1 MNFKCILNLLEE
13 KEYIEVEYDEMFISI
28 KTEFEAV
35 RDKILETL
43 PDYAGYH
50 YEKNRITITTVEDV
64 EKFCSQ
70 LNKSKNKDYI
80 SYINLR
86 AVLDWYEYH
95 AFLSAIRK
103 SDKFELKRDI
113 GNLDVYKIT
122 DTIAKE
128 IYFENKKQK
137 QNEVEDFINSLP

>member
-1 MNFKCILNLLEE
+1 MNFKCLLEILSE
-13 KEYIEVEYDEMFISI
+13 KEYIEVERNGLFMTI
-28 KTEFEAV
+28 KTEFSAA

-64 EKFCSQ
+64 EHFCSQ
-70 LNKSKNKDYI
+70 LNKSKNKDYV

-86 AVLDWYEYH
+86 TILDWYEYH

-113 GNLDVYKIT
+113 ANLDVYKII

-128 IYFENKKQK
+128 VYFENKKQK

>member
-1 MNFKCILNLLEE
+1 MNFKCLLEILRE

-28 KTEFEAV
+28 KTEFSAV
-35 RDKILETL
+35 RDKILKTL

-70 LNKSKNKDYI
+70 LDKKDYI

-86 AVLDWYEYH
+86 TVFNWFEYH
-95 AFLSAIRK
+95 AFLSAIKK
-103 SDKFELKRDI
+103 SDKFELKR
-113 GNLDVYKIT
+113 NMAFLDQYKII
-122 DTIAKE
+122 DIIAKE
-128 IYFENKKQK
+128 IYIENKMKK
-137 QNEVEDFINSLP
+137 ENEVEDFINSLP

>member
-1 MNFKCILNLLEE
+1 MNFKCLLEILKE

-28 KTEFEAV
+28 KTEFGAV

-50 YEKNRITITTVEDV
+50 YEKDRITITTVEDV

-70 LNKSKNKDYI
+70 LNKSKNKDYV
-80 SYINLR
+80 SYIKLR
-86 AVLDWYEYH
+86 TVLDWYEYH

-103 SDKFELKRDI
+103 SDRFELKRDM
-113 GNLDVYKIT
+113 GNLDVYKII